1 LLRSA
6 DADVERYLKIFT
18 FVPDSDISI
27 VMNEHNA
34 DPGQRRAQHLLASEV
49 LEMIHGQEEAEKT
62 RAEHQLMRN
71 PSLASLSNQ
80 KNNSS
85 SEGTSGQDIN
95 RISLPKSQV
104 LNTPIAHILYH
115 AALVKSKS
123 EGTRMIDKGGV
134 YIAANDGSAELNFVK
149 IKDQTAGDVASLL
162 VDNLLIFRLGKW
174 KIRVIEVV
182 EGSKLDQKRT
192 NVPNAVE

>member
-1 LLRSA
+1 
-6 DADVERYLKIFT
+6 
-18 FVPDSDISI
+18 
-27 VMNEHNA
+27 
-34 DPGQRRAQHLLASEV
+34 
-49 LEMIHGQEEAEKT
+49 
-62 RAEHQLMRN
+62 
-71 PSLASLSNQ
+71 
-80 KNNSS
+80 
-85 SEGTSGQDIN
+85 
-95 RISLPKSQV
+95 
-104 LNTPIAHILYH
+104 
-115 AALVKSKS
+115 
-123 EGTRMIDKGGV
+123 MIDKGGV